1 VAGVL
6 TSCLAAHTALFG
18 QDPALLQIRVIE
30 GEGAVHTTGARASQ
44 PLVVRVTDE
53 SGRPVPDAS
62 VSFRL
67 PDEGPS
73 GLFATGLRTELA
85 ISGPDGRV
93 AVRGIAWNRSP
104 GPLQIRITANK
115 GQARSGTVSAQY
127 LAEPAA
133 AAKRTQE
140 PAQTVLPQIKIGPG
154 RRKWAAL
161 AALIGGAAAGGV
173 AAAANRGA
181 RAPAAPGA
189 PPPAA
194 ATLPSVAIG
203 PPSIA
208 IGKP

>member
-1 VAGVL
+1 M
-6 TSCLAAHTALFG
+6 
-18 QDPALLQIRVIE
+18 
-30 GEGAVHTTGARASQ
+30 
-44 PLVVRVTDE
+44 
-53 SGRPVPDAS
+53 
-62 VSFRL
+62 
-67 PDEGPS
+67 
-73 GLFATGLRTELA
+73 RTELA

-181 RAPAAPGA
+181 RAPAAPRA
-189 PPPAA
+189 PPPPAG
-194 ATLPSVAIG
+194 TLPAVALG
-203 PPSIA
+203 PPSRA
-208 IGKP
+208 NGKP